1 MENAT
6 IKLGKQLEIAYNSAN
21 LGFNITLPSW
31 ITKEGLGWKHNIPK
45 ALIFNPYI
53 IKIK

>member
-6 IKLGKQLEIAYNSAN
+6 IKLGKQLETAYNSAD

-31 ITKEGLGWKHNIPK
+31 ITKEGLGWNTIILRPLSST
-45 ALIFNPYI
+45 LILS
-53 IKIK
+53 K